1 MRRASLPRRERVR
14 KGATWQDPQQTAL
27 LAQADDSC
35 YNRSTGLLCP
45 CNMLFTIGRPVSKR
59 FVEVRF
65 GSVIPYGRN
74 KLVYF
79 AKSLGQF
86 FKWVAVYFVL
96 KIKKTFLLL
105 CRLVYLLIK
114 SIRDLKSYFVAKLIW
129 SRGRLGRPVAN
140 FIVMTLALGI
150 FFFGEILSGSKLV
163 VSKELDDDYLKTST
177 DIIPERNTALTTLPE
192 NRQRTEY
199 FAYKV
204 ESGDSL
210 YSIGNKFKVSTD
222 ALKYVNNLYDGSV
235 LRVGQEVTIPPISG
249 LIHKVE
255 AGDTL
260 ASIAQK
266 YSVPSQAIAD
276 FNYLLEPNK
285 LALGTELVIPD
296 AKIPQP
302 VVTNLPVIPS
312 IINAGV
318 TDGGAKKGWCMWP
331 TNAGLITQNF
341 SWYHNGLDIASSS
354 VPPIFACASGVVVRA
369 GWDPWGLGLHIIVDH
384 GNGYETVY
392 GHMSR
397 LDVSY
402 GDKVKKGEVMGL
414 MGSTGRSTGPHV
426 HFMIKYQGSPQNPLK
441 YI

>member
-1 MRRASLPRRERVR
+1 
-14 KGATWQDPQQTAL
+14 
-27 LAQADDSC
+27 
-35 YNRSTGLLCP
+35 
-45 CNMLFTIGRPVSKR
+45 MLFTIGRPMSKR
-59 FVEVRF
+59 FIEVRF
-65 GSVIPYGRN
+65 DTVIPYGRN
-74 KLVYF
+74 KLMYF
-79 AKSLGQF
+79 AKSLSQF
-86 FKWVAVYFVL
+86 FGWVAVYFVI

-105 CRLVYLLIK
+105 GRLLYLSIK
-114 SIRDLKSYFVAKLIW
+114 GIRDLKSFFVAKLIW

-199 FAYKV
+199 LAYKV

-222 ALKYVNNLYDGSV
+222 ALKYVNILYDGSV
-235 LRVGQEVTIPPISG
+235 LQVGQDIVIPPISG

-260 ASIAQK
+260 ALIARK

-296 AKIPQP
+296 AKIPLP
-302 VVTNLPVIPS
+302 VVTNLPIIPS
-312 IINAGV
+312 IITGGV
-318 TDGGAKKGWCMWP
+318 TDGNAKKGWCMWP
-331 TNAGLITQNF
+331 TSTSVITQNF
-341 SWYHNGLDIASSS
+341 SWYHNGLDIGSSWGS
-354 VPPIFACASGVVVRA
+354 AMPSIYACAGGVVVRA
-369 GWDPWGLGLHIIVDH
+369 GWDPWGLGLHIRVDH

-402 GDKVKKGEVMGL
+402 GDKIKKGEVMGF